1 MTHRTPRKVG
11 NKFNLPNN
19 TSKGMEGNGGLNGT
33 NDGGYSNNVQTVNV
47 I

>member
-11 NKFNLPNN
+11 NKFNLSNN
-19 TSKGMEGNGGLNGT
+19 PSKGIEGNGVLNGA
-33 NDGGYSNNVQTVNV
+33 NDGGYSNNIQTVNV